1 MVIEIHV
8 THGVKNR
15 RIHRKTHTCMKLVC
29 ACVNLKL
36 RPSPLAWVAIDSKKQ
51 GVEQNLERRQLPPK
65 CSQIARMGR
74 EEG

>member
-36 RPSPLAWVAIDSKKQ
+36 RPSPLAWVAIESKKQ
-51 GVEQNLERRQLPPK
+51 GVE
-65 CSQIARMGR
+65 
-74 EEG
+74 